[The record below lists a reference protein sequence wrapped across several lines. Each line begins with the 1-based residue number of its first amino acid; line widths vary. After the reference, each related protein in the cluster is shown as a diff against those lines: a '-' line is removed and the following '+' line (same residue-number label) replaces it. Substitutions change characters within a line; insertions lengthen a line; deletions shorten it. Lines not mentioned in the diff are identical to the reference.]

1 MELVNAISMFGYTVV
16 FGIIGIILYSAF
28 KNNSKNRRK
37 GDKQYGI
44 YCNPILVYE
53 IKFNCTTHRCDG
65 IWVDSYYNNS
75 QYICMFDVVE

>member
-37 GDKQYGI
+37 GDK
-44 YCNPILVYE
+44 
-53 IKFNCTTHRCDG
+53 
-65 IWVDSYYNNS
+65 
-75 QYICMFDVVE
+75 